1 MRYVVFVLLGVLST
15 ILSGT
20 VFSTSFDLAGLGIQV
35 DIVLLIVLALV
46 LVEKSITPI
55 IFAAAAGLLMDMMFS
70 TTLGMYAL
78 SYTIAAAVAS
88 IAAHSMEKFNSLHI
102 FIVGAGGYMIKE
114 LVMALIVFAQGARQ
128 FDLGAIFLRDMLPSA
143 AFSGALLL
151 LVYLLVSLLYRNTW
165 MRPRMSSHFLD
176 EL

>member
-1 MRYVVFVLLGVLST
+1 MRYVVFILMGVIGT

-20 VFSTSFDLAGLGIQV
+20 VFSASFDLAGLGIQI
-35 DIVLLIVLALV
+35 DLVLLLVLALV
-46 LVEKSITPI
+46 LVEKNLTPI

-78 SYTIAAAVAS
+78 SYTVAAAAS
-88 IAAHSMEKFNSLHI
+88 IVAHRMEKFNSLHI
-102 FIVGAGGYMIKE
+102 FLIGVGGYVVKE

-143 AFSGALLL
+143 AFCGGLLL
-151 LVYLLVSLLYRNTW
+151 LAYLLVSLLYRKAW
-165 MRPRMSSHFLD
+165 MRPRVSSHFMD

>member
-1 MRYVVFVLLGVLST
+1 MRYVILILMGIFGT

-20 VFSTSFDLAGLGIQV
+20 VFSVPFDLAGLGIQ
-35 DIVLLIVLALV
+35 IAPMLLLALALV
-46 LVEKSITPI
+46 LVEKNITPI
-55 IFAAAAGLLMDMMFS
+55 IFAMATGLLMDMMFS

-78 SYTIAAAVAS
+78 SYTVAAAVAS
-88 IAAHSMEKFNSLHI
+88 IVAHRMEKFNSFHI
-102 FIVGAGGYMIKE
+102 FLIGVGGYIVKE

-143 AFSGALLL
+143 AFAGALLL

-165 MRPRMSSHFLD
+165 MRPRMSSRFMD

>member
-1 MRYVVFVLLGVLST
+1 MRYVVFILMGVIGT

-20 VFSTSFDLAGLGIQV
+20 VFSASFDLAGRGIEI
-35 DIVLLIVLALV
+35 DLVLLLVLALV
-46 LVEKSITPI
+46 LVEKNLTPI

-78 SYTIAAAVAS
+78 SYTVAAAAAS
-88 IAAHSMEKFNSLHI
+88 IVAHRMEKFNSLHI
-102 FIVGAGGYMIKE
+102 FLIGVGGYVVKE

-143 AFSGALLL
+143 AFCGGLLL
-151 LVYLLVSLLYRNTW
+151 LANLLVSLLYRKAW
-165 MRPRMSSHFLD
+165 MRPRVSSHFMD